1 MEKKMHLQGKV
12 ALVTGTGS
20 GIGRATV
27 KALARHGAKVAALNR
42 TNDELQTLIDEVN
55 EECSGQPGEAIPLL
69 ADISQPDQ
77 VEKAV
82 QEVIRKWGRLDIVV
96 ANAGINGVWAPIDQL
111 EPDEWD
117 KTHAINTKGTFLTM
131 RYTVPHLKKQGG
143 AIVIVSSI
151 NGTRFFRSAG
161 ATAYSASKA
170 AQVAIAKML
179 AVELGQH
186 HIRVNV
192 ICPGSVE
199 TKIDDSTNK
208 KNTEAAEVKVE
219 IPDGHIPLTG
229 GRPATADQC
238 AELILFL
245 ASDSA
250 SHISGTEVWFDGAES
265 LL

>member
-1 MEKKMHLQGKV
+1 MHLQGKV

-27 KALARHGAKVAALNR
+27 KALAQHGAKVAALNR
-42 TNDELQTLIDEVN
+42 TNDELQTLINEVN
-55 EECSGQPGEAIPLL
+55 AEAGEHRGEAIPLL

-77 VEKAV
+77 MQKAV
-82 QEVIRKWGRLDIVV
+82 DDVIRHWGRLDIVV
-96 ANAGINGVWAPIDQL
+96 ANAGINGVWAPIDEI
-111 EPDEWD
+111 EPEDWD
-117 KTHAINTKGTFLTM
+117 KTHAINTRGTFLTM
-131 RYTVPHLKKQGG
+131 KYTVPHLKKQGG
-143 AIVIVSSI
+143 AVVIVSSI

-199 TKIDDSTNK
+199 TQIDDSTTK
-208 KNTEAAEVKVE
+208 KNVEEARVPVE
-219 IPDGHIPLTG
+219 TPEGHIPLTG
-229 GRPATADQC
+229 GKPATAEQC

>member
-1 MEKKMHLQGKV
+1 MHLQGKV

-27 KALARHGAKVAALNR
+27 KTLARHGAKVGALNR
-42 TNDELQTLIDEVN
+42 TNDELQTLVNEVN
-55 EECSGQPGEAIPLL
+55 AERSDQTGEAIGLL

-77 VEKAV
+77 MQKAV
-82 QEVIRKWGRLDIVV
+82 DELIRKWGRLDIVV

-117 KTHAINTKGTFLTM
+117 KTHSINTKGTFLTM

-143 AIVIVSSI
+143 SIVIVSSI

-199 TKIDDSTNK
+199 TKIDESTTK
-208 KNTEAAEVKVE
+208 KNTEEAQVKVE
-219 IPDGHIPLTG
+219 TPEGHIPLTG

-245 ASDSA
+245 ASDNA